1 MNPVP
6 TSRDRVFL
14 FDLIVSERASPGQHS
29 NHQGLLLLHEI
40 PMQKRLLF
48 DSRLLQVTINRL
60 SQQLIENHG
69 DFSNS
74 VILGL
79 QPRGKALAIRLVER
93 LQGIIGK
100 KIQVGYLDT
109 TFHRDDFRRR
119 DEPIQASKTDVPFLI
134 EKKNVILVDD
144 VLYTG
149 RSVRA
154 ALDAMASFGRPDKV
168 ELLVLI
174 DRLYSRHVPV
184 EANYVGRKVNTIDTQ
199 KVLVEWKETN
209 KVDNVWLI
217 NKEE

>member
-1 MNPVP
+1 
-6 TSRDRVFL
+6 
-14 FDLIVSERASPGQHS
+14 
-29 NHQGLLLLHEI
+29 
-40 PMQKRLLF
+40 MQKRLLF

-60 SQQLIENHG
+60 SQQLIEKHG

-79 QPRGKALAIRLVER
+79 QPRGILLANRLAQR
-93 LQGIIGK
+93 LSEIVGQ
-100 KIQVGYLDT
+100 KIQLGYLDT

-119 DEPIQASKTDVPFLI
+119 DEPIQASKTHVPFII
-134 EKKNVILVDD
+134 EEKNVILVDD

-154 ALDAMASFGRPDKV
+154 ALDAMTSFGRPKKV

-184 EANYVGRKVNTIDTQ
+184 EATYVGRRVNTIDTQ
-199 KVLVEWKETN
+199 KVLVEWKESN
-209 KVDNVWLI
+209 RVDNVWLI